1 MGRGARGRGEVGVGR
16 GASRRVEARRRLTF
30 EDVELR
36 TLGADSRELGLRG
49 GDALGQ
55 LLWVP
60 SLKTQTSRHN
70 SAHIAT

>member
-16 GASRRVEARRRLTF
+16 GARVEARRRLTF

-36 TLGADSRELGLRG
+36 TLGADSRGLGLRG

-55 LLWVP
+55 LFCDG
-60 SLKTQTSRHN
+60 SGR
-70 SAHIAT
+70 SA